1 MLGLV
6 ALKTEWYLLLLALV
20 VVRRM
25 GNLTFPRYWRLLGLL
40 ISFLLLRMAVLIIEM
55 VSGEALWLP
64 AISAWS
70 WLTAPLSETSLYSL
84 YMLWFPVLDWY
95 LKTMPKVLTWLGLLS
110 KISLTDKICPW
121 ADLVLSWLRKWYQN
135 LDLAMTL
142 FLAKRLMAKTF
153 GLGSCSVASLRP
165 RTRYCLIY
173 ELFDRYLHLKRG
185 VSWILSTLEA

>member
-6 ALKTEWYLLLLALV
+6 ALKTEWYLLWLALV

-25 GNLTFPRYWRLLGLL
+25 GNLMLLPLNWRDLGLL
-40 ISFLLLRMAVLIIEM
+40 ISFFLFRTAVLMMEI
-55 VSGEALWLP
+55 VSGDALWLP

-110 KISLTDKICPW
+110 KISLTCRIWPW
-121 ADLVLSWLRKWYQN
+121 ALLVLSWLRKWYQN
-135 LDLAMTL
+135 FDLAITL
-142 FLAKRLMAKTF
+142 FLANRRMAKTL
-153 GLGSCSVASLRP
+153 GLGSWSVGSLRP
-165 RTRYCLIY
+165 RTRYCLI
-173 ELFDRYLHLKRG
+173 
-185 VSWILSTLEA
+185 